1 MTNLIKASTAKA
13 NSTTYTST
21 VFEEIALLELY
32 IIAAVDSGTLE
43 ATLNASSTV
52 NINGITVTGSK
63 MTNNDATGEAYYN
76 VWKKST
82 TDAAKDAEM
91 NAVIKHFQ
99 DLGYSINRKSTTG
112 TILYWNI
119 TWN

>member
-1 MTNLIKASTAKA
+1 
-13 NSTTYTST
+13 
-21 VFEEIALLELY
+21 LLELY